1 MAKPSEKLAHSLE
14 VLRKIQGD
22 NGITAIRAGDIT
34 RTHRERLIE
43 NGFIREVIKGWYII
57 CRPGTRPGDSTSW
70 YTSYWNFCSEYLRS
84 RFSNNWCLSP
94 EESISIHAGNMSI
107 PKQLLVRSP
116 EAQNNLIKLLY
127 GASLLEVRLNIP
139 DKKEIDSIKGIN
151 IYSIPNALISCSE
164 SYYQQSPGDV
174 RTSLFLIKDSSEILR
189 PLLEGGHSAI
199 AGRLA
204 GAFRNIGKTAIADNI
219 IASMKAAG
227 YDVREKDPFEKSVPL
242 LIYEKEREP
251 AVIRINVMW
260 QQMRDNVIKNF
271 PEKPGISKNIAEYL
285 KEVEQV
291 YKTDAYHSLSIEGYK
306 VSQELIEKVRTGN
319 WKPDESDE
327 DKEHKNALAA
337 RGYWQ
342 AFQRVTESIRK
353 ILNGQ
358 NAGEVVN
365 KDHAEWYR
373 ELFAPNVIAG
383 IIKPSD
389 LAGYRNGPVFISE
402 SMHIPADPNSI
413 RDAMPALFDLLIKE
427 TEPSV
432 RAVLGHWIFVY
443 LHPYPDGNGRIA
455 RFLMN
460 TMLISGGYSWIVIP
474 VEKREHYMES
484 LEKASVEQNIEP
496 FVAFLTSV
504 SKNNSSGRA
513 RRRQSRT
520 KNK

>member
-1 MAKPSEKLAHSLE
+1 MATPSEKLAQSLE

-22 NGITAIRAGDIT
+22 YGITAIRTSDIT
-34 RTHRERLIE
+34 RTHRERLIK
-43 NGFIREVIKGWYII
+43 NGFIREVIKGWYFT

-70 YTSYWNFCSEYLRS
+70 FSSYWSFCSEYLRS
-84 RFSNNWCLSP
+84 RFSDNWCLSP
-94 EESISIHAGNMSI
+94 EDSISIHAGNTSI
-107 PKQLLVRSP
+107 PDQLLVRSP
-116 EAQNNLIKLLY
+116 QAHNNHIKLLY
-127 GASLLEVRLNIP
+127 GTSLLEVKLSIP
-139 DKKEIDSIKGIN
+139 RRNEIDTINGIN
-151 IYSIPNALISCSE
+151 IYSLPNALISCSE
-164 SYYQQSPGDV
+164 SLYQQSPGDL
-174 RTSLFLIKDSSEILR
+174 RTSLLLIRDSSEILR

-204 GAFRNIGKTAIADNI
+204 GAFRNIGKPFIADNI
-219 IASMKAAG
+219 IGSLKAAG
-227 YDVREKDPFEKSVPL
+227 YDVREKDPFEKRVPFL
-242 LIYEKEREP
+242 TYEKERSP

-260 QQMRDNVIKNF
+260 QQMRDTVIKNF
-271 PEKPGISKNIAEYL
+271 PEKPGLSKNIADYL

-291 YKTDAYHSLSIEGYK
+291 YITDAYHSLSIEGYK
-306 VSQELIEKVRTGN
+306 VSLGLIEKVRTGN

-327 DKEHKNALAA
+327 DKEHKIALAA

-342 AFQRVTESIRK
+342 AFKTVKESIRK

-365 KDHAEWYR
+365 KDHADWYR
-373 ELFAPNVIAG
+373 ELFAPSVTAG
-383 IIKPSD
+383 ILKPSD

-402 SMHIPADPNSI
+402 SMHIPTDPNSL

-443 LHPYPDGNGRIA
+443 FHPYTDGNGRIA

-460 TMLISGGYSWIVIP
+460 TMLASGGYSWIVIP

-484 LEKASVEQNIEP
+484 LEEASVEQNIEP
-496 FVAFLTSV
+496 FVAFLTSLL
-504 SKNNSSGRA
+504 SC
-513 RRRQSRT
+513 
-520 KNK
+520 

>member
-1 MAKPSEKLAHSLE
+1 MATPSEKLAQSLE

-22 NGITAIRAGDIT
+22 NGITAVRAGDIT

-57 CRPGTRPGDSTSW
+57 CRPRTRPGDSTSW
-70 YTSYWNFCSEYLRS
+70 YTGYWNFCSEYLRS

-94 EESISIHAGNMSI
+94 EESISIHAGNISI

-127 GASLLEVRLNIP
+127 GTSLLEVKLSIP
-139 DKKEIDSIKGIN
+139 EKKEIDLIKGIN
-151 IYSIPNALISCSE
+151 IYSLPDALISCSE
-164 SYYQQSPGDV
+164 SYYQQSPGDI

-204 GAFRNIGKTAIADNI
+204 GAFRNIGKPAIADNI

-242 LIYEKEREP
+242 LIYEKERSP
-251 AVIRINVMW
+251 SVIRINVMW
-260 QQMRDNVIKNF
+260 QQMRDTVIKNF
-271 PEKPGISKNIAEYL
+271 PKKLGISKNIAEYL

-327 DKEHKNALAA
+327 DKEHINALAA

-342 AFQRVTESIRK
+342 AFQIVKESIRK
-353 ILNGQ
+353 MLNGQ
-358 NAGEVVN
+358 NAGEVVS
-365 KDHAEWYR
+365 KDHADWYR
-373 ELFAPNVIAG
+373 ELFAPSVTAG
-383 IIKPSD
+383 ILKPSD

-402 SMHIPADPNSI
+402 SMHIPTDPNSV

-443 LHPYPDGNGRIA
+443 LHPYSDGNGRIA

-460 TMLISGGYSWIVIP
+460 TMLASGGYSWIVIP

-496 FVAFLTSV
+496 FVAFLTNIY
-504 SKNNSSGRA
+504 KN
-513 RRRQSRT
+513 
-520 KNK
+520 